1 MDGNAVFE
9 QADRLCYTPAPE
21 QVIFPLQDGNFIA
34 GFHYRADHEAP
45 LVVLLHGASDS
56 HTVFDFAPGFRIAR
70 GLARRGFRVLT
81 VDRVGYGQASRPCGD
96 TLTFAVSAGYVHE
109 VIDAVRAGVLGEKV
123 STVVL
128 LGPSAGA
135 DVAIVEAG
143 AYRDIDGI
151 IVCFHTARL
160 QPALSEVDVNTWFSQ
175 GDYFDFGTDFRSR
188 FFYAKPWALD
198 SIINLDN
205 ATRQLVPRA
214 EIQSALSDASAP
226 FCAQVEVPAL
236 LVQADHDE
244 LFVPQNDT
252 ALFSSSPDVSFVL
265 LHKTGHKAFLHPTS
279 KTAALE
285 AIARWINQQF
295 SIKSRCP

>member
-1 MDGNAVFE
+1 MDDNAIFE
-9 QADRLCYTPAPE
+9 QADLRACAPGPD

-34 GFHYRADHEAP
+34 GFHYRADPEGP

-56 HTVFDFAPGFRIAR
+56 HTVFDFAPGFRVAR
-70 GLARRGFRVLT
+70 GLARQGFGVLT
-81 VDRVGYGQASRPCGD
+81 LDRVGYGLASRPCGD
-96 TLTFAVSAGYVHE
+96 TLTFGVSAGYVRE
-109 VIDAVRAGVLGEKV
+109 VIEGVRAGALGQV
-123 STVVL
+123 VNTVVL

-143 AYRDIDGI
+143 TYHDIDGV

-160 QPALSEVDVNTWFSQ
+160 QPALSEVDVDTWFSQ
-175 GDYFDFGTDFRSR
+175 GDYFDFGTDFRTR

-214 EIQSALSDASAP
+214 EIHSALSDASAP
-226 FCAQVEVPAL
+226 FRAQIKIPVL
-236 LVQADHDE
+236 LMQADHDG
-244 LFVPQNDT
+244 LFVPQDDT

-265 LHKTGHKAFLHPTS
+265 LHKAGHKAFLHPTS
-279 KTAALE
+279 KATAIDV
-285 AIARWINQQF
+285 IASWINQRFQH
-295 SIKSRCP
+295 

>member
-1 MDGNAVFE
+1 MDDKAIFE
-9 QADRLCYTPAPE
+9 QADMQACAPDPE
-21 QVIFPLQDGNFIA
+21 QVIFPLQDGNFMV
-34 GFHYRADHEAP
+34 GFHYRADYEGS

-56 HTVFDFAPGFRIAR
+56 HTVFDFAPGFRVAR

-81 VDRVGYGQASRPCGD
+81 LDRVGYGQASRPNGD
-96 TLTFAVSAGYVHE
+96 TLTFGVSAGYVHE
-109 VIDAVRAGVLGEKV
+109 IIEGLRAGALGQVV

-143 AYRDIDGI
+143 TYHDVDGV

-160 QPALSEVDVNTWFSQ
+160 QPALSEVDVGSWFSQ
-175 GDYFDFGTDFRSR
+175 GDYFDFGTDFRTR

-205 ATRQLVPRA
+205 TTRQLVPRA

-226 FCAQVEVPAL
+226 FRAQIDVPVL
-236 LVQADHDE
+236 LMQADHDG

-252 ALFSSSPDVSFVL
+252 ALFARSPDVSFVL
-265 LHKTGHKAFLHPTS
+265 LRKAGHKAFLHPTS
-279 KTAALE
+279 KTAA
-285 AIARWINQQF
+285 
-295 SIKSRCP
+295 